1 MDLPNLTAFIIA
13 IVLVG
18 AWVGLCFLPPNLWFT
33 KKFPFVKRMP
43 RIVWQRD
50 YSPEFIKKM
59 IDSGKWEVGTGKGA
73 DGLRYPILIEILD
86 VRDK

>member
-1 MDLPNLTAFIIA
+1 MDLSNLTAFIVGI
-13 IVLVG
+13 ILVG
-18 AWVGLCFLPPNLWFT
+18 AWIVLWLLPPNLWFT
-33 KKFPFVKRMP
+33 KKFPFVERRP

-59 IDSGKWEVGTGKGA
+59 IDSGKWEVGTGKGT
-73 DGLRYPILIEILD
+73 DGLRYPVLIEVLN